1 MMVKMPTFVINHDEL
16 IRLTEPFLTQDK
28 FGRDPNLLES
38 LFRLY
43 SLGREYVK
51 AFNMLVKK
59 KDSKVFDFLDRQ

>member
-16 IRLTEPFLTQDK
+16 IRWTEPFLTQDK